1 VCKYWSVRDNLKKK
15 ETRRKEE
22 EENDKQTNKPNTH
35 PFCAFLL
42 SLSLSYLSLLF
53 FLFSPFLGQYFSFF
67 GGCPFCVAPPSF
79 PPPVQTNEEE
89 KLRRSKKKWTQNK
102 CWTIVKRHL

>member
-42 SLSLSYLSLLF
+42 SLSVLSV
-53 FLFSPFLGQYFSFF
+53 SPFLSVFAFF
-67 GGCPFCVAPPSF
+67 GPIFFFFWGVPILCGSSLLSSPSADERRRKIAP
-79 PPPVQTNEEE
+79 Q
-89 KLRRSKKKWTQNK
+89 
-102 CWTIVKRHL
+102 